1 VIAGPDKPVMKTTQ
15 ISTCNAMIDF
25 ISLSEP
31 ITGSRLRLRRI
42 GRKPMGYRRSIT
54 TDYAAGMFLDAA
66 AAEFFANA
74 ARVVTAA

>member
-1 VIAGPDKPVMKTTQ
+1 
-15 ISTCNAMIDF
+15 
-25 ISLSEP
+25 
-31 ITGSRLRLRRI
+31 
-42 GRKPMGYRRSIT
+42 MGYRRSIT